1 MDPPPGLPTGP
12 PGRPAHL
19 SRLPGRKVLRLE
31 ALGLFARLRRFWCP
45 KKEVFPPGLFWVR
58 LHLRT
63 DGEGFATSLHL
74 AACRPLGEAPVGT
87 LPGEPL
93 GFTLLGEWLGAW
105 RGWGGCACGFP
116 GRSLRGALPGPEAP
130 PPSRP
135 GGWCWPWGGGAGRLL
150 GEAVLRLPLP
160 PSELPGA
167 PLPASKGPRRPPPRG
182 AKGEK
187 PPPLPRPSR
196 GPLGGRRA
204 KQKTPAEGQPG
215 VGDKGVP
222 L

>member
-1 MDPPPGLPTGP
+1 MDPAPWPPHRAHLEG
-12 PGRPAHL
+12 PAHL

-93 GFTLLGEWLGAW
+93 GFTLLGEWLGA
-105 RGWGGCACGFP
+105 
-116 GRSLRGALPGPEAP
+116 LE
-130 PPSRP
+130 
-135 GGWCWPWGGGAGRLL
+135 
-150 GEAVLRLPLP
+150 
-160 PSELPGA
+160 
-167 PLPASKGPRRPPPRG
+167 
-182 AKGEK
+182 
-187 PPPLPRPSR
+187 
-196 GPLGGRRA
+196 
-204 KQKTPAEGQPG
+204 G
-215 VGDKGVP
+215 VGR
-222 L
+222 

>member
-1 MDPPPGLPTGP
+1 MDPTPWPLHRAHLEG
-12 PGRPAHL
+12 PAHL

-74 AACRPLGEAPVGT
+74 AACRPLGEAPVEAF
-87 LPGEPL
+87 PGEPL
-93 GFTLLGEWLGAW
+93 AFTLLGEWLGALE
-105 RGWGGCACGFP
+105 GV
-116 GRSLRGALPGPEAP
+116 GRVRVRLPGEAP
-130 PPSRP
+130 FVVRFLARKPHLLPAP
-135 GGWCWPWGGGAGRLL
+135 GGLVLALGVVERGRLL

-167 PLPASKGPRRPPPRG
+167 PS
-182 AKGEK
+182 
-187 PPPLPRPSR
+187 
-196 GPLGGRRA
+196 
-204 KQKTPAEGQPG
+204 PG
-215 VGDKGVP
+215 